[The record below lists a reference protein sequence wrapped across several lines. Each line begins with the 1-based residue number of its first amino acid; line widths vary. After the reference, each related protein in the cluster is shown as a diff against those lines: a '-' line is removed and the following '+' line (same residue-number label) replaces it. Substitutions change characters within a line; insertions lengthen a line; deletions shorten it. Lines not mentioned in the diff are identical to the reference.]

1 MSTPFSFSGTLKV
14 PLDLGI
20 PEEMLNVV
28 FSSAYDQ
35 YCLSKMD
42 LTGAGTKSVPFG
54 NLGAPGAK
62 FVLVKVDATA
72 LAAPVNLRWNGGNSS
87 GQQEI
92 SPGGFLLLGSNA
104 PVSGMTS
111 LDIVYTTNVTVRVLV
126 FG

>member
-20 PEEMLNVV
+20 PEEMLNVA
-28 FSSAYDQ
+28 FASAYDQ

-42 LTGAGTKSVPFG
+42 LVGAGTKSVPFG

-62 FVLVKVDATA
+62 FVLIKVDASAT
-72 LAAPVNLRWNGGNSS
+72 AAPVQLRWNGGGAL

-92 SPGGFLLLGSNA
+92 APGGFLLLGSSV
-104 PVSGMTS
+104 PVAGMTS
-111 LDIVYTTNVTVRVLV
+111 LDVVFTTNVTVRALV